1 MPLDPKQHLSKII
14 WETKT
19 KSFYIHLIAQSILG
33 FGFFF
38 YKVLTMAKGKYSRLH
53 GKKWSTITLVLFMLF
68 MLSLV
73 LLMLLAL
80 GIVSLPISSDD
91 SPPNDLSSFRRRI
104 VTKYGVRPIWWFYVL
119 WVSDSQCVFDL
130 WVKIDFFFF
139 KFLFGRSKGLGE
151 RKEQW
156 TEILSWEPR
165 AFIYHNFLVCKIL
178 CTFFGGSFL
187 IWD

>member
-1 MPLDPKQHLSKII
+1 
-14 WETKT
+14 
-19 KSFYIHLIAQSILG
+19 
-33 FGFFF
+33 
-38 YKVLTMAKGKYSRLH
+38 MAKGKYSRLH

-104 VTKYGVRPIWWFYVL
+104 VTRYGVWPIWWFYVL

-139 KFLFGRSKGLGE
+139 NFYLAGVKDWERGRSSGLKFFHGSPGLSFITISWFVKFYVLFLVVLFWYGIRNLDVFVGLYYEILMWLLVHYGFSGFDFKILSEGLGGE
-151 RKEQW
+151 
-156 TEILSWEPR
+156 
-165 AFIYHNFLVCKIL
+165 
-178 CTFFGGSFL
+178 FG
-187 IWD
+187 

>member
-1 MPLDPKQHLSKII
+1 
-14 WETKT
+14 
-19 KSFYIHLIAQSILG
+19 
-33 FGFFF
+33 
-38 YKVLTMAKGKYSRLH
+38 MAKGRYSRLH

-68 MLSLV
+68 VLSLV

-104 VTKYGVRPIWWFYVL
+104 ITRYGVWPIWWFSVL
-119 WVSDSQCVFDL
+119 WVSDSLCVWFVSEI
-130 WVKIDFFFF
+130 WFFFF
-139 KFLFGRSKGLGE
+139 FFSFFGRSKGLGE

-178 CTFFGGSFL
+178 FTFFDMGL
-187 IWD
+187 EI